1 VLSDIQ
7 RITVESAHTG
17 LQANELLLVCAY
29 DDDEKYRQ
37 YSLEGSISLPTF
49 RLQLDSLEKNQE
61 IVFYCA

>member
-1 VLSDIQ
+1 MSSDIQ

-29 DDDEKYRQ
+29 DDDEKHRQ
-37 YSLEGSISLPTF
+37 YNLAGSISLST
-49 RLQLDSLEKNQE
+49 LKSQLDSVEKSRE